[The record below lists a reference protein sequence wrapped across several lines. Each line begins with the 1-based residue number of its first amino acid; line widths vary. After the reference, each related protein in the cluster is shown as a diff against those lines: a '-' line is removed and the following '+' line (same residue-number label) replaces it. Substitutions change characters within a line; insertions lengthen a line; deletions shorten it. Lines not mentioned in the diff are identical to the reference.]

1 MSVSN
6 GGREVHLEGEV
17 DGGVEGPGDLDL
29 GLAVAHPVVAEVQL
43 HVPRVGQPHHALH
56 GGTRQIKDRCGI
68 SAPVSCSARAA
79 GRFI

>member
-6 GGREVHLEGEV
+6 GGRQVHLEGEV
-17 DGGVEGPGDLDL
+17 DGGVEGAGDLDL

-68 SAPVSCSARAA
+68 SASRLSSARAA
-79 GRFI
+79 GCFI

>member
-1 MSVSN
+1 M
-6 GGREVHLEGEV
+6 HLEGEV

-29 GLAVAHPVVAEVQL
+29 RLAVAHPVVAEVEL

-56 GGTRQIKDRCGI
+56 GGTEQIKDRCGI
-68 SAPVSCSARAA
+68 SAPRSCWARAA

>member
-1 MSVSN
+1 M
-6 GGREVHLEGEV
+6 HLEGEV

-29 GLAVAHPVVAEVQL
+29 RLAVAHPVVAEVEL

-56 GGTRQIKDRCGI
+56 GGTQQIKDRCGI
-68 SAPVSCSARAA
+68 SAPGSCSARAA

>member
-1 MSVSN
+1 MKLGHYKSIIVIIVSN

-29 GLAVAHPVVAEVQL
+29 RLAVAHPVVAEVEL

-56 GGTRQIKDRCGI
+56 GGT
-68 SAPVSCSARAA
+68 AN
-79 GRFI
+79 

>member
-1 MSVSN
+1 M
-6 GGREVHLEGEV
+6 HLEGEV

-29 GLAVAHPVVAEVQL
+29 RLAVAHPVVAEVEL

-56 GGTRQIKDRCGI
+56 GGTQQIKDWCGI
-68 SAPVSCSARAA
+68 SAPRSCSARAA